1 MSLWCQ
7 FGVILMSFWR
17 LFCVSLVSFH
27 LDPLINYSNLN
38 FNLCHFW
45 HHFDVILMSFHLD
58 PLITWSNQNFMSSI
72 SMLSDEMATSIMPL
86 MYLNTWLAQV
96 KLSEYLTGLTKQ
108 IEHVIDSLVSRCL
121 LITADFILFIGFPL
135 RGCVRIIRKGL
146 LAIVGIL
153 SGFFQDS
160 FGILS

>member
-1 MSLWCQ
+1 MVLSKFQ
-7 FGVILMSFWR
+7 KTMSFWCH
-17 LFCVSLVSFH
+17 FDVSLVSFH
-27 LDPLINYSNLN
+27 LDLLINYSNLN
-38 FNLCHFW
+38 FNNLCHFW

-72 SMLSDEMATSIMPL
+72 SMVSDEMATSIMPL